1 LTHPPFNFE
10 MVVLE
15 AAIQQILQVELI
27 VSCD

>member
-1 LTHPPFNFE
+1 LTYPPFNFE